1 MFEFNEIF
9 SINRLVKRT
18 IKYYQEVLKKFMQNI
33 LRLAFENIS
42 IDNKCSEFIFLC
54 SWVMSYIEHFALSIE
69 TKQ

>member
-1 MFEFNEIF
+1 MILNDQI
-9 SINRLVKRT
+9 KRS